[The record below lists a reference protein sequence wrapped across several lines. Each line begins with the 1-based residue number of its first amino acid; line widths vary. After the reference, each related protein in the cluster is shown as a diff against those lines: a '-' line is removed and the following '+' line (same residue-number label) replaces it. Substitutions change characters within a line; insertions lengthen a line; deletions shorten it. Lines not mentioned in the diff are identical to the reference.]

1 MRLDKYLVEK
11 NFFATR
17 EKASFAIKKGMVIIN
32 DFCIKKTSYLVNV
45 EQDEIKIL
53 EEEILKYVSRGG
65 LKLEKAIVDFKLD
78 FTNKNVLDIGS
89 STGGF
94 TDCALQNGATHVSAV
109 DVGSNQLDAG
119 LRANPKIQLFE
130 NTDFR
135 DIKPNQLLHQKY
147 DIILS
152 DVSFISVTKLF
163 PFILSYMD
171 VNTIFVCLI
180 KPQFEAGRNHVG
192 RDGIV
197 KKIEV
202 HLKIIESM
210 ARESEI
216 IGLYLQKLSFA
227 PIHFKKKNV
236 EYLAVFSTQKTDQII
251 NPKSVVYEAFKI
263 KSRL

>member
-1 MRLDKYLVEK
+1 M
-11 NFFATR
+11 
-17 EKASFAIKKGMVIIN
+17 
-32 DFCIKKTSYLVNV
+32 VNV
-45 EQDEIKIL
+45 DADEIQVL

-65 LKLEKAIVDFKLD
+65 LKLEKAIIDFNID
-78 FTNKNVLDIGS
+78 FANKNVLDIGS

-94 TDCALQNGATHVSAV
+94 TDCAIQNGAMHVSAI
-109 DVGSNQLDAG
+109 DVGSNQLDVG
-119 LRANPKIQLFE
+119 LRTNPKIQLFE

-135 DIKPNQLLHQKY
+135 DLKPNQLLHQKY

-152 DVSFISVTKLF
+152 DVSFISITKLF
-163 PFILSYMD
+163 PFIVSYMD
-171 VNTIFVCLI
+171 VDTMFICLI

-202 HLKIIESM
+202 HLNIIESM

-227 PIHFKKKNV
+227 PIHFKKKNI
-236 EYLAVFSTQKTDQII
+236 EYLAVFSTRKTGVVI